1 MYNDDEATEFEMNP
15 LGARQRMLPTRTFL
29 SRIPTPVPAPLEAPP
44 MAAAPA
50 QPVLILPPEI
60 HYPDAVDEII
70 SSSMHALPAADSSVG
85 MAALPIA
92 SRRFRWLAVPLV
104 SLLAL
109 VVLGGAMWQPN
120 EMQAPSIAA
129 DIAATDED
137 VAPGSDQVTASED
150 PAPDEIIEVKKPAK
164 RIARVVVAKPAKQ
177 IAKQPRKVTVNTSTA
192 LGNLRPKK
200 AW

>member
-1 MYNDDEATEFEMNP
+1 
-15 LGARQRMLPTRTFL
+15 
-29 SRIPTPVPAPLEAPP
+29 

-50 QPVLILPPEI
+50 QALLLLPPEV

-70 SSSMHALPAADSSVG
+70 SSSMSALPRAAESSVG
-85 MAALPIA
+85 MAAALPIA

-120 EMQAPSIAA
+120 ETQAPSIAA
-129 DIAATDED
+129 DIASTDED
-137 VAPGSDQVTASED
+137 VAPGADQMTANED
-150 PAPDEIIEVKKPAK
+150 PAPDEVIEEKKPAK
-164 RIARVVVAKPAKQ
+164 RVVRAVAVAKPAKP
-177 IAKQPRKVTVNTSTA
+177 IAKPRKVTVNTSTA